1 MWLGK
6 VSFTVTCL
14 QQKNDGKNG
23 QLESKTTKRV
33 TELGISD
40 LHFSDWFK
48 LFKNVSLLVH
58 PVCEDEAMTSMN
70 YPIGH
75 RLHT

>member
-40 LHFSDWFK
+40 LHFWIG
-48 LFKNVSLLVH
+48 L
-58 PVCEDEAMTSMN
+58 N
-70 YPIGH
+70 YLKMFPC
-75 RLHT
+75 